1 MDQENLNGSITRIL
15 SNIESFDFDISNP
28 QIGDGEVFLSMRRF
42 IPDFKTLDGTVK
54 VTLTL
59 KRYPSDTGTTST
71 YSSFDVT
78 STTEKKDTRA
88 RGRFLS
94 IKIENSGAEDGENWR
109 YGTLRIDIQPDG
121 RR

>member
-1 MDQENLNGSITRIL
+1 M
-15 SNIESFDFDISNP
+15 
-28 QIGDGEVFLSMRRF
+28 GDGEFFLSMRRF
-42 IPDFKTLDGTVK
+42 IPDFKTLVGTAR

-59 KRYPSDTGTTST
+59 KRYPSDAGTPST

-78 STTEKKDTRA
+78 STTDKKDTRA

-94 IKIENSGAEDGENWR
+94 IKIENPGLADGENWR